1 MFLTKSPRSLPR
13 YLGMLAL
20 GLGLFYGLACL
31 LLYKFQNRVLFVPT
45 QTIED
50 TPANYGLTYKEIWLP
65 IGDQGDSSAPRV
77 RSISKDRINAWWIPA
92 SSKTVPTVLYCH
104 GNGHNVGEVSALA
117 SRFHKMGLSVFA
129 FDYRG
134 YGKSEGAFPSETA
147 VYADAERAWDYLVKD
162 QKIPPQ
168 KIVIYG
174 HSLGGAIAINLA
186 THHPDAGGLIVQSSF
201 SNALEMAKRNWWT
214 AIFPVDALLNQR
226 FESLRK
232 VSQLQVPVLYLHGT
246 ADRLIPFEMSQ
257 RLFAGT
263 RSSKQIKLF
272 PGAGHN
278 DLPEVGGAVY
288 TQTVKDFVTRVEK

>member
-1 MFLTKSPRSLPR
+1 MFLTKSPRSLLR
-13 YLGMLAL
+13 CLGMPAI

-65 IGDQGDSSAPRV
+65 MGVQGD
-77 RSISKDRINAWWIPA
+77 RSIPKDRINAWWIPA
-92 SSKTVPTVLYCH
+92 SSKTAPTVLYCH
-104 GNGHNVGEVSALA
+104 GNGHNVGEASELA

-186 THHPDAGGLIVQSSF
+186 THHPDVGGLIVQSSF

-232 VSQLQVPVLYLHGT
+232 VSQLQMPVLYLHGT
-246 ADRLIPFEMSQ
+246 ADTLIPFEMSQ
-257 RLFAGT
+257 RLFAQT

-278 DLPEVGGAVY
+278 DLPKVGGAVY

>member
-1 MFLTKSPRSLPR
+1 MSLTKSPRSLLR
-13 YLGMLAL
+13 CLGMVAL

-45 QTIED
+45 QKIED

-65 IGDQGDSSAPRV
+65 IGDQGD
-77 RSISKDRINAWWIPA
+77 RSVPKDRINAWWIPA
-92 SSKTVPTVLYCH
+92 SSKTAPTVLYCH
-104 GNGHNVGEVSALA
+104 GNGHNVGEASELA

-186 THHPDAGGLIVQSSF
+186 THHPEAGGLIAQSSF
-201 SNALEMAKRNWWT
+201 SSALEMAKRNWWT
-214 AIFPVDALLNQR
+214 AIFPVDVLLNQR
-226 FESLRK
+226 FDSIHK
-232 VSQLQVPVLYLHGT
+232 VPQLQMPTLYLHGT
-246 ADRLIPFEMSQ
+246 ADTLIPFEMSQ
-257 RLFAGT
+257 RLLKRT
-263 RSSKQIKLF
+263 RSPKQLKLF

-278 DLPEVGGAVY
+278 NLPQVGGAVY
-288 TQTVKDFVTRVEK
+288 AQTVKDFVTQVEK

>member
-1 MFLTKSPRSLPR
+1 MFLTKSPRSLLR
-13 YLGMLAL
+13 RLGMVAI

-50 TPANYGLTYKEIWLP
+50 TPANYGLTYTEIWLP
-65 IGDQGDSSAPRV
+65 IGDQGD
-77 RSISKDRINAWWIPA
+77 RSIPKDRINAWWIPA
-92 SSKTVPTVLYCH
+92 SSKTAPTVLYCH
-104 GNGHNVGEVSALA
+104 GNGHNVGEASELA

-162 QKIPPQ
+162 QKIPPH

-174 HSLGGAIAINLA
+174 HSLGGAIAIDLA
-186 THHPDAGGLIVQSSF
+186 THHPDVGGLIVQSSF

-232 VSQLQVPVLYLHGT
+232 VSQLQMPVLYLHGT

-257 RLFAGT
+257 RLFAET

-278 DLPEVGGAVY
+278 DLPKVGGAVY

>member
-1 MFLTKSPRSLPR
+1 MFLTKSPRSLLR
-13 YLGMLAL
+13 RLGMLAI

-45 QTIED
+45 QRIED

-65 IGDQGDSSAPRV
+65 IGDQGD
-77 RSISKDRINAWWIPA
+77 RSVPKDRINAWWIPA
-92 SSKTVPTVLYCH
+92 SSKTAPTVLYCH
-104 GNGHNVGEVSALA
+104 GNGHNVGEASELA

-162 QKIPPQ
+162 QNIPPQ

-232 VSQLQVPVLYLHGT
+232 VSQLQMPVLYLHGT
-246 ADRLIPFEMSQ
+246 ADKLIPFEMSQ
-257 RLFAGT
+257 RLFAET

-278 DLPEVGGAVY
+278 DLPKVGGAVY